1 MNPDAIT
8 VRDRSR
14 TVDLLSYGGERW
26 SANGW
31 RPARVFDASGR
42 VNTVDHGMEDRNL
55 AARAARG
62 EAPAFSR
69 LIHKHSDLVYR
80 VSLRMLGANDA
91 PDASQEAWVR
101 AWRNIGSFRGES
113 AFSTWMYRI
122 TMNTCLNTRRKES
135 RRKEQEVPE
144 EFTQLPEPSS
154 GGSSPEASALDGE
167 RREEIFEALRSVR
180 SEHRAAVFLRH
191 MEGLKYQEIAE
202 ILDVPIGT
210 AKGWVHRGQ
219 AELLVLLSEGGGED

>member
-1 MNPDAIT
+1 M
-8 VRDRSR
+8 
-14 TVDLLSYGGERW
+14 
-26 SANGW
+26 
-31 RPARVFDASGR
+31 FDASGR

-122 TMNTCLNTRRKES
+122 TMNTCLNT
-135 RRKEQEVPE
+135 
-144 EFTQLPEPSS
+144 
-154 GGSSPEASALDGE
+154 
-167 RREEIFEALRSVR
+167 
-180 SEHRAAVFLRH
+180 
-191 MEGLKYQEIAE
+191 
-202 ILDVPIGT
+202 
-210 AKGWVHRGQ
+210 
-219 AELLVLLSEGGGED
+219 